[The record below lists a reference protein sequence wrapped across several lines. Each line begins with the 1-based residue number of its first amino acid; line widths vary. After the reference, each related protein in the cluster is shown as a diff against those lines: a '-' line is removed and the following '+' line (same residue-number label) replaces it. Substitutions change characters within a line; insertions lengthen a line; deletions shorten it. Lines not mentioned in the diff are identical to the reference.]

1 MVVVGCTAE
10 EEHVGTGVDTVAVG
24 TAVEEVDVMKT
35 TKVLMKHGRKSRK
48 GRRKTAL

>member
-35 TKVLMKHGRKSRK
+35 TKVLD
-48 GRRKTAL
+48 LVP